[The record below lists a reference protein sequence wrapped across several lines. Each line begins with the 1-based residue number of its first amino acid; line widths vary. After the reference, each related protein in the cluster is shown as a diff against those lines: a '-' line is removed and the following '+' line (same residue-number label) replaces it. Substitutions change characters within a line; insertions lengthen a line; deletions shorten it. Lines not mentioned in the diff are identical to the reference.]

1 MCGATR
7 AAEAV
12 EMTAVVA
19 VVRAVRRRQLL
30 EAGIGSFAVVVALV
44 CYRWQRALA
53 AVTVA
58 VESATQQWRRRGE
71 WWR

>member
-12 EMTAVVA
+12 EMAGVVA

-30 EAGIGSFAVVVALV
+30 EAGIGSVGVVVALV
-44 CYRWQRALA
+44 RYRWQRAVA
-53 AVTVA
+53 EVAVV
-58 VESATQQWRRRGE
+58 VESATEGWRRRGE